1 MSPNYETSCFLFPF
15 FDDFNDLVLN
25 TNQIKNKIRTEDLDK
40 KLFPSLKH
48 KNDVNS
54 ETNNSSTLS
63 SVADNPNG
71 KPNNLNEDSL
81 KTSTKRL
88 KLQNICNEKSTK
100 NDECIETQ
108 INDKNI
114 IKVLAENTIQKQ
126 NSFQNLQSFPI
137 QTISPIDIQN
147 NFDSILIDVM
157 ICHCFSFNYINPSIV
172 WETVSKEMERYGFV
186 GMNAILCRVRF
197 MALAIRYNQVLW
209 STNDLNTK
217 CSLFPLFQK
226 FNSLTVKNP
235 FFYCNSNL

>member
-1 MSPNYETSCFLFPF
+1 
-15 FDDFNDLVLN
+15 LN
-25 TNQIKNKIRTEDLDK
+25 RNQIKNKIRAEDLDK

-63 SVADNPNG
+63 SVTDNPNG

-81 KTSTKRL
+81 KTSAKRL
-88 KLQNICNEKSTK
+88 KVQNICNEKSTK
-100 NDECIETQ
+100 NDESIETL

-114 IKVLAENTIQKQ
+114 NEVLSENTIQKQ

-137 QTISPIDIQN
+137 QTISPIDSQNN

-157 ICHCFSFNYINPSIV
+157 ICYCFSFNYINPSIV
-172 WETVSKEMERYGFV
+172 WETISKEMERYGFV

-226 FNSLTVKNP
+226 FNSLTAKNP
-235 FFYCNSNL
+235 FLYCNSNL

>member
-1 MSPNYETSCFLFPF
+1 MN
-15 FDDFNDLVLN
+15 V
-25 TNQIKNKIRTEDLDK
+25 NQIKNKIRAEDLDK

-48 KNDVNS
+48 KNS

-71 KPNNLNEDSL
+71 KPNNLNEDSF

-88 KLQNICNEKSTK
+88 KVQNICDEKSTK

-114 IKVLAENTIQKQ
+114 YKVVTENTIQEQ
-126 NSFQNLQSFPI
+126 SSFQNLQSFPI
-137 QTISPIDIQN
+137 QTISSIDSQN
-147 NFDSILIDVM
+147 NNFNSILIDVM

-197 MALAIRYNQVLW
+197 LALAIRYNQVLW

-235 FFYCNSNL
+235 FLYCNSNL